1 MMAKRPIFFTPIM
14 KRILSCLSLVAML
27 ASFAPISIVRADTLE
42 VDRLEVTAAP
52 TANIGEPIDLTVKA
66 LSKSGE
72 VVTSYVGIVFVIVE
86 NDNKATVPYAEG
98 YTFVAGDA
106 GKKTF
111 SKGLSFT
118 KEGTFKVVVSDFDK
132 AKIEGS
138 AKVKV
143 GPGSTSPVTTG
154 KELVTITS
162 PDDNSIMGNS
172 TFSVVGTTKKS
183 SRVQLFVNG
192 AKALETQTDDKGSFV
207 FDVKK
212 VEQSKNIISVTVLDG
227 ANKVIGE
234 SAKVNVTVGSDGP
247 QFNSIKLT
255 QKDVAP
261 GMKIG
266 ITVDATPGLK
276 SVTISAA
283 DAAVTLK
290 EGNIPGTYT
299 GDLMAPAKTGSVAV
313 DVTLKNELGKQ
324 TLKTA
329 AETLNIQVPKMVYKN
344 VKAENGDGKTSF
356 SFEVENAPTT
366 LAKFQFAYSSGSGAE
381 TKVLTSEVSKIK
393 NITGQYVWFV
403 PGLAIA
409 KYAFV
414 ISAVDANGAGIPDT
428 NSEVIDVDLSLA
440 SAGKCMIN
448 NVGGVKVVT
457 DKDVSTLAW
466 DDIAEAAR
474 YNVYKKNASGEF
486 VFIESVP
493 TNSYV
498 IHIASGAVKYDDFA
512 IKAVCSDSTESAKY
526 SPSTTVQTGPG
537 QMLMLAGLALLVGFG
552 IFRRKL
558 LK

>member
-1 MMAKRPIFFTPIM
+1 M